1 MRSPLRSEVAPL
13 AHGRHFGASPAACPT
28 VFAFLLRVRARWH
41 HPQLGHDLV
50 ELVLEAL
57 PPLVV
62 RSDEKKP
69 KVMIVM
75 KRKAGRA
82 SLLHAG
88 QHQSTT
94 LPLMPPPTNVPSAPT
109 HHTGRSPRPQ
119 LVSCS
124 PAGCRVSLCCLVA
137 PPEASLCSH
146 LPVFH
151 IDRSITS
158 RASLRCQR
166 KSWPRAWACLC
177 VRVCARVCVCV
188 YREVE
193 SNLFVLVP
201 SLHHT
206 RP

>member
-1 MRSPLRSEVAPL
+1 MAGILGLLLLLALLFLHFSCASGCAGTTHSLATTWWNWCSRHCRRWLSEAK
-13 AHGRHFGASPAACPT
+13 
-28 VFAFLLRVRARWH
+28 
-41 HPQLGHDLV
+41 
-50 ELVLEAL
+50 
-57 PPLVV
+57 
-62 RSDEKKP
+62 SDEKKQG
-69 KVMIVM
+69 KQ
-75 KRKAGRA
+75 RGRA
-82 SLLHAG
+82 CCSRATSIHG
-88 QHQSTT
+88 RP
-94 LPLMPPPTNVPSAPT
+94 LPLMPPPTNVPPAPT

-124 PAGCRVSLCCLVA
+124 PAGCRVSRCCLVA
-137 PPEASLCSH
+137 PPEASLSSH

-188 YREVE
+188 CVCREVE